1 MVARPESTPQT
12 ALPKLLMRKDHTP
25 ANSSARALLSEVD
38 GHLLSQKRDF
48 SMRVSFVSFRI
59 LAVVAPLVASI
70 ACGNS
75 SSPLQPT
82 SVEAPAAVETPVAV
96 ASGATIAGTVSSDS
110 PVVQS
115 LRRSLD
121 VEGVVVT
128 VEDTKISATVA
139 ADGTFTLLDVP
150 AMDVVLDFSAPDM
163 TASIPIG
170 VVGSSDHVKIG
181 VTLSGGTAT
190 LDSLTIVSSNTLR

>member
-1 MVARPESTPQT
+1 
-12 ALPKLLMRKDHTP
+12 
-25 ANSSARALLSEVD
+25 
-38 GHLLSQKRDF
+38 
-48 SMRVSFVSFRI
+48 MRVSFVSFRI

-128 VEDTKISATVA
+128 VEDTTISATVA

-170 VVGSSDHVKIG
+170 AVGSSDHVKIG